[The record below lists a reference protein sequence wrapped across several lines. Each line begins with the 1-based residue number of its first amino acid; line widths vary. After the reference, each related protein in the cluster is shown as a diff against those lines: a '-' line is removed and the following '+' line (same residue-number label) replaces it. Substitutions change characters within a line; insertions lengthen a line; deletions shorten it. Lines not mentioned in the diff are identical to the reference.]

1 MNPQPDPNQTI
12 LMFEKGK
19 LVYKVNDK
27 EKIAT
32 GKGSSK

>member
-12 LMFEKGK
+12 LMFKDGK
-19 LVYKVNDK
+19 LGYKVNDE